1 MRKLLYI
8 VLFMVLTSS
17 CQKFNPGDCFQNTG
31 PITEESRDIQAFT
44 YLQLYNNVDIY
55 LSYGPDYAVSV
66 RAGKNILPGIKTE
79 ISGKSLSIKNE
90 NTCNWVRSYEKPI
103 EVYITA
109 PRIDSIQYQASGN
122 LVSLNKFVGDSI
134 KLDVL
139 EGAGSIHLSLDMQR
153 AIFNLH
159 YGTVD
164 LNVSGYAHISELF
177 SSGYGPADLS
187 NLNTVFTYVTNNST
201 NNCYVRT
208 NLVLEAKI
216 GNVGDI
222 YYSGNPPNIS
232 FEVSGTGK
240 LIPQ

>member
-1 MRKLLYI
+1 MRKLTHI
-8 VLFMVLTSS
+8 VLFAFLLSS
-17 CQKFNPGDCFQNTG
+17 CQKFNPGDCFTNSG
-31 PITEESRDIQAFT
+31 ALTEETREMEAFT
-44 YLQLYNNVDIY
+44 YLQLYNNVDVY
-55 LSYGPDYAVSV
+55 LSYGPEYALSV
-66 RAGKNILPGIKTE
+66 RAGKNIMAGIKTE
-79 ISGKSLSIKNE
+79 VSGKSLSIKNE
-90 NTCNWVRSYEKPI
+90 NTCNWVRSYDKPI
-103 EVYITA
+103 EVYISA

-122 LVSLNKFVGDSI
+122 LVSLNKFIGDSL

-139 EGAGSIHLSLDMQR
+139 EGAGSIDLTLDMQR
-153 AIFNLH
+153 TILNLH

-164 LNVSGYAHISELF
+164 MKVSGYAHISELF

-187 NLNTVFTYVTNNST
+187 GLNTVFTYVTNNST
-201 NNCYVRT
+201 NNCYVRS